1 MSLGLDVNAALPEL
15 RAHAESM
22 MQDACIVERA
32 TGETTLDSV
41 TLEEVPVYAP
51 VYSGKCRIQRPD
63 TQTRETVVGGVEFAQ
78 RGVYGQLPLSAV
90 GIRKGDRLTVTA
102 VGDTTD
108 PDLLGLVASVEAN
121 LTKTHPTK
129 RTLVMTEVE

>member
-1 MSLGLDVNAALPEL
+1 MLGQEIAAALPEL
-15 RAHAESM
+15 RAHAESLM
-22 MQDACIVERA
+22 VDACVIERA
-32 TGETTLDSV
+32 TGETTFDPV

-51 VYSGKCRIQRPD
+51 VHSGKCRIQRPD
-63 TQTRETVVGGVEFAQ
+63 TQTRETVVGGIEFAQ